1 MPDDKKKQLQK
12 LQALA
17 AKRKADSE
25 GHGGQKKLK
34 AAPAASVIPPKKLS
48 LNNGDTK
55 PPRPSA
61 ISKGKE
67 KQQSTNLKAKSPVK
81 RKPTEK
87 WDSDSDTSEEDNEGD
102 ASAGSEDDL
111 DSEEASEEEAD
122 HPHPAK
128 KSGKIAAA
136 KSPAKKFKPSDFK
149 EKDKG
154 KRVEIGKDNKGKGK
168 RTVEESDD
176 DGDNLD
182 EEDDGGDLS
191 EDPLDEVDP
200 SNILPSRTRRR
211 ASQPVQYDFDH
222 GSGDDSEDDSDA

>member
-1 MPDDKKKQLQK
+1 METQNHQDHLQF
-12 LQALA
+12 
-17 AKRKADSE
+17 
-25 GHGGQKKLK
+25 
-34 AAPAASVIPPKKLS
+34 
-48 LNNGDTK
+48 
-55 PPRPSA
+55 PRA
-61 ISKGKE
+61 R
-67 KQQSTNLKAKSPVK
+67 QSTNIKAKSPVK